1 MSYSTFAKVKCW
13 VTKDRESKIASRK
26 VSKAHVM
33 ILFFLHDM
41 LAYVCESL
49 DKKEHPLMIVYRKLA
64 GGHPNFPKE
73 PRKIRERAAK
83 DAKHQVDQS
92 PCKVSM
98 LLATFFLV
106 SSFHFLSSF
115 SLPFLLLRWADEVC
129 EETVGKHIAN
139 ARLNLSIS
147 FSCDYR
153 LSPFKRLL

>member
-1 MSYSTFAKVKCW
+1 
-13 VTKDRESKIASRK
+13 
-26 VSKAHVM
+26 M

-49 DKKEHPLMIVYRKLA
+49 DKKEHSLMIVYRKLA

-83 DAKHQVDQS
+83 DANDQVNQS

-98 LLATFFLV
+98 LLATFFWRKPVLLL

-129 EETVGKHIAN
+129 EETVGKHIALN

-153 LSPFKRLL
+153 LSPFTAKGPRKRLL